1 MPFLYIHSQQKSQS
15 VSSDGSAEA
24 QMKSPREAKGTVR
37 AMCVLLRF
45 RSWGPAPGGCVWLGS
60 TLPAVWGVSQLLPG
74 QQGLQLCLLPGQGTE
89 KNTIFLASSRQHE
102 ISRNNHVFLGQN
114 LFFFSLSPI
123 IWIPIVTPSIWTSL
137 WIFWV
142 FFPPVLYVFFVSTT
156 NTNLKNILFSLRLP
170 HWSPVFS
177 WSQQCVQNKHCLCCR
192 WNVLISPPQALME
205 AGKVYCIKSH

>member
-1 MPFLYIHSQQKSQS
+1 MVLLKHRWSHLEKPKAQSEPCVCSWDSAAGAQPRGAVCGWAAPSQQCGECPSCCQGNRAFSS
-15 VSSDGSAEA
+15 VCC
-24 QMKSPREAKGTVR
+24 QVKGLKRTQFSWL
-37 AMCVLLRF
+37 AADNMRF
-45 RSWGPAPGGCVWLGS
+45 PETTMYSWARTC
-60 TLPAVWGVSQLLPG
+60 
-74 QQGLQLCLLPGQGTE
+74 
-89 KNTIFLASSRQHE
+89 
-102 ISRNNHVFLGQN
+102 
-114 LFFFSLSPI
+114 FFFSLSPI

-192 WNVLISPPQALME
+192 WNVLISSPQALME